1 MPIRSRPALFLDL
14 DGTLVDSAPG
24 ILASIRGAVAQLA
37 DPIPDATDLTWVIGP
52 PIRDVLRQFL
62 GDRAHPEEGLRLYR
76 QRYSERGLYEA
87 LVYPG
92 VLEALAHHQAR
103 GARLFIC
110 TSKARVF
117 AERVADHFG
126 LSPFLSGV
134 YGSELDGRREDKAE
148 LIGHILETEGL
159 EAADVCMVG
168 DRLHDVHGAAR
179 HGVPT
184 IGVCWGFGG
193 RAELEAAGAALVID
207 QADELHAR

>member
-1 MPIRSRPALFLDL
+1 MPIRSRPVLLLDL

-24 ILASIRGAVAQLA
+24 ILASMRSAVAQLGA
-37 DPIPDATDLTWVIGP
+37 PVPEATNLDWVIGP
-52 PIRDVLRQFL
+52 PIRDVFRQLL
-62 GDRAHPEEGLRLYR
+62 GGRAHPEEALRLYR
-76 QRYSERGLYEA
+76 QRYSELGLYEA

-92 VLEALAHHQAR
+92 VIDALAHHQAR
-103 GARLFIC
+103 GARLYIC

-117 AERVADHFG
+117 AERLADHFG
-126 LSPFLSGV
+126 LSPYLSGV

-148 LIGHILETEGL
+148 LIGHILATEGL
-159 EAADVCMVG
+159 DAGDACMVG

-179 HGVPT
+179 HGIPT

-207 QADELHAR
+207 QAHELHAR